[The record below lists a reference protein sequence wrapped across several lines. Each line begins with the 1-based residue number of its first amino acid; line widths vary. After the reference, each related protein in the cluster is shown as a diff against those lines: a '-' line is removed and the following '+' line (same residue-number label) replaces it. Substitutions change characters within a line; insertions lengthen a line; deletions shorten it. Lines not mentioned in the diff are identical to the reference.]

1 MIESN
6 PILFTIIAIFA
17 LQAILFSGLILF
29 KKPRLKTNIFL
40 ALLVFFY
47 ALIPLN
53 IVIVNVLKD
62 YDLLYIFR
70 YIQMEMLYGIGP
82 VLYFYTKYITNPKF
96 RLKKT
101 HYYHFI
107 PFVLEFIFYR
117 TSIYRIGSN
126 GLYLEKLPTYSYVY
140 LTQQWIGVT
149 SILVYSIISLGI
161 LAKHQRLLKDYYS
174 KIENLSL
181 RWLQT
186 PIIYFA
192 SYFILWQILTETD
205 RFFFGRSLREY
216 YFLPNFVLLSIV
228 TYWIGFKAYVQKERE
243 VVYLKPFSKK
253 SKSIAFQKDEVFIDK
268 LNLLLETKKP
278 HLNPELNLSILA
290 EMLNIKPKA
299 LSLKINQNYN
309 QNFYDL
315 INSYRVKAFKKR
327 IKSPERDK
335 LSLLGHAFESGFN
348 SKSTFNK
355 VFKESTQLT
364 PSQYLKKSKN
374 TSGKKH

>member
-1 MIESN
+1 MIKSN
-6 PILFTIIAIFA
+6 PIIFTIITIFA
-17 LQAILFSGLILF
+17 LQAILFAGLILF

-53 IVIVNVLKD
+53 IVLVNVLKD

-82 VLYFYTKYITNPKF
+82 VLYFYTKCITNPKF
-96 RLKKT
+96 TLKKK

-126 GLYLEKLPTYSYVY
+126 GLYLKELPTYSYVY

-149 SILVYSIISLGI
+149 SILVYSFISLGI

-174 KIENLSL
+174 KIKNLSL
-181 RWLQT
+181 RWLQA

-192 SYFILWQILTETD
+192 SYFILWQILTEAD
-205 RFFFGRSLREY
+205 RFFFDRNLREY

-228 TYWIGFKAYVQKERE
+228 TYWIGFKGYVQKERE
-243 VVYLKPFSKK
+243 VVYLKPFAKK
-253 SKSIAFQKDEVFIDK
+253 SKPITFQKDDDFISKINTLMD
-268 LNLLLETKKP
+268 TRKP
-278 HLNPELNLSILA
+278 YLNPELNLSILA
-290 EMLNIKPKA
+290 ELLDMKPKQV
-299 LSLKINQNYN
+299 SLKINQNFSK
-309 QNFYDL
+309 NFYDL
-315 INSYRVKAFKKR
+315 INFYRVKEFQECV
-327 IKSPERDK
+327 KSNNNQK
-335 LSLLGHAFESGFN
+335 LSLLGLAYNCGFN
-348 SKSTFNK
+348 SKSTFNS
-355 VFKESTQLT
+355 VFKKQTKLT
-364 PSQYLKKSKN
+364 PTQYIKTLKDLSK
-374 TSGKKH
+374 